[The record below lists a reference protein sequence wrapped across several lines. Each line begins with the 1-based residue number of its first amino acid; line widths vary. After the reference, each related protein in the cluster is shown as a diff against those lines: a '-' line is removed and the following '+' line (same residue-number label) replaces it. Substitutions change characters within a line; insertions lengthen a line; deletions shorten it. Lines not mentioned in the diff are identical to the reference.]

1 MGELVSLKV
10 PASFPQR
17 PTAVRE
23 RANIVFRGRQVNG
36 NSSFYINVFTDAVK

>member
-17 PTAVRE
+17 PTAVRDPP
-23 RANIVFRGRQVNG
+23 NIVFRDRQVNG
-36 NSSFYINVFTDAVK
+36 NSSFYINVFTSAVI